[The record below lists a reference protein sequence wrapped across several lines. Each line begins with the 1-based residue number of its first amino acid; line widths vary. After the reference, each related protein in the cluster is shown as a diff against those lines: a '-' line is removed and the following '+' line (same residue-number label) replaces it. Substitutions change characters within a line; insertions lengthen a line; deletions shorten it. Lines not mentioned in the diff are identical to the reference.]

1 MAVASSVSGH
11 FYLVKLGCSF
21 WLFLNYFLEM
31 RLNQNPPFYPIHIEL
46 EQNYG
51 MNCIKYIFVKEK
63 HVYSRNVRSNGKV
76 KRRKIK
82 VTPNLIIQKVIF
94 VNSF

>member
-1 MAVASSVSGH
+1 
-11 FYLVKLGCSF
+11 
-21 WLFLNYFLEM
+21 M
-31 RLNQNPPFYPIHIEL
+31 RLNQNPPFNPIHIEL

-82 VTPNLIIQKVIF
+82 VIPEHFPSLLTY
-94 VNSF
+94 